1 MVSYLLLPFR
11 GGVMVFALQMFL
23 NVGAKAMYFD
33 CPPRKVTKLL
43 LAAMMSA
50 ACVLPAHAMAQSK
63 AAPVF
68 MPSRAWDVSATEL
81 VNIRG
86 LAGTKMP
93 CVMSN
98 EFDNG
103 FVMRLSGGGQKM
115 LAMAIDFRQEVFAKG
130 HQYNGMVALG
140 DSYIKQAQAT
150 AFTSSTLIFN
160 LRSMAD
166 FYAQIAQQKSM
177 DISVDGNDFRFSL
190 EGIGSSFA
198 ALESCYNGE
207 KTKTIEP
214 LVADKMDTRATS
226 ELESGGLKMPPS
238 LAKTP
243 LPRSF
248 DEIIAGSDSSAPQA
262 TLKKDESPSVGL
274 KTMTPLP
281 GDVPSSSSAAKSYRA
296 DIPARVSRE
305 IKDAS
310 TSETKAPV
318 MKVAPSA
325 PATTPDSKVVSAAS
339 VPEVASTPKSAPIS
353 MPTPAAKW
361 TAFAGESLRS
371 VLARWSVDAGYNLD
385 WQANSAATIPQDVSL
400 NSSFEEAV
408 NQLLAE
414 AGASDGMAASVENA
428 SVQNSDVASDSATV
442 GAAWQA
448 DKGANIQDVINLW
461 AARAGVKVAWSS
473 FTSLPV
479 KSSQSS
485 RGSFESALQ
494 TLLDQYKGDKVRPFA
509 TLNEDP
515 VSGEKT
521 LTMNMEK

>member
-1 MVSYLLLPFR
+1 MHSLHGVSYLLLPFR
-11 GGVMVFALQMFL
+11 GGVMVFALQIFL

-33 CPPRKVTKLL
+33 CPPRKATKLL

-50 ACVLPAHAMAQSK
+50 AFVLPVHAMAQSK

-93 CVMSN
+93 CVLSN

-115 LAMAIDFRQEVFAKG
+115 LAMAVDFRQDVFVKG
-130 HQYNGMVALG
+130 RQYSGMVALG

-160 LRSMAD
+160 LRGMPD

-190 EGIGSSFA
+190 EGMGSSFA

-214 LVADKMDTRATS
+214 LVTAKADAQTS
-226 ELESGGLKMPPS
+226 LASEADVLKMPPS
-238 LAKTP
+238 VSASAP

-248 DEIIAGSDSSAPQA
+248 DEIIAGSDSTAPQA
-262 TLKKDESPSVGL
+262 SASAGL

-305 IKDAS
+305 IKEVNPAGA
-310 TSETKAPV
+310 KAPA
-318 MKVAPSA
+318 MSSEAPITPTSA
-325 PATTPDSKVVSAAS
+325 MTPKTAFDAAPVPAT
-339 VPEVASTPKSAPIS
+339 
-353 MPTPAAKW
+353 KW

-400 NSSFEEAV
+400 NGSFEDAV

-428 SVQNSDVASDSATV
+428 SAQNVYVASDSATA

-461 AARAGVKVAWSS
+461 AARAGVKVLWSS

-479 KSSQSS
+479 KNSQSS

-494 TLLDQYKGDKVRPFA
+494 ALLDQYKGDKVRPFA

-515 VSGEKT
+515 ASGEKT
-521 LTMNMEK
+521 LTMTMEK